1 LLFRLR
7 GLVALDVADH
17 VVPPLLG
24 LTAALIADLVQ
35 DVVEVADGIE
45 DLPDVRLLNPRDGG
59 YPKGMR
65 FDAASGS
72 VRVVVDALTQPTKRL
87 GIVPS
92 EVELQAAVS
101 RNAGTGAAE

>member
-1 LLFRLR
+1 MLFRLR

-72 VRVVVDALTQPTKRL
+72 VRVAVDAI
-87 GIVPS
+87 GIVLA
-92 EVELQAAVS
+92 VERMIRPWIASACLPLNTPAV
-101 RNAGTGAAE
+101 E